1 MEGGNRLPHQLKT
14 IGNMLGIKKIDWY
27 IAKRF
32 MLTFVMALILIIGI
46 VIVFDVSEKINH
58 FVENKAPLKEIIFD
72 YYLNFIPYFVNMFSP
87 LFVFISVIFFTSQLA
102 SNSEIIAILSCG
114 VSYRRMMVPYVV
126 TSILIALLSLGLN
139 FFVIPKSNVKK
150 VEFETKYVKT
160 QSNSFNLRNLHY
172 QISPGQYVFIE
183 SFSRWNNTA
192 YKFTIEDVQN
202 NKLVR
207 KVSAESAVWDST
219 TTGWTLKRVFVRD
232 YSAGLKDKVVY
243 KDKID
248 TVIDLKLKDL
258 FNNEKT
264 VETLTYPQLEELIR
278 TQAMRGD
285 TTAMYAKLEKHR
297 RMAMPFSAII
307 LTIIGVALSSRK
319 KRGGIGWNI
328 GIGIALAFSYILFLR
343 FSEMFVY
350 TDTLPPGIA
359 LWIPNLLFAVIA
371 AVLYNFA
378 RK

>member
-1 MEGGNRLPHQLKT
+1 
-14 IGNMLGIKKIDWY
+14 
-27 IAKRF
+27 
-32 MLTFVMALILIIGI
+32 
-46 VIVFDVSEKINH
+46 
-58 FVENKAPLKEIIFD
+58 
-72 YYLNFIPYFVNMFSP
+72 
-87 LFVFISVIFFTSQLA
+87 
-102 SNSEIIAILSCG
+102 
-114 VSYRRMMVPYVV
+114 MVPYIL

-192 YKFTIEDVQN
+192 YKFTVEDVEN

-232 YSAGLKDKVVY
+232 YSAGLGDKVVY
-243 KDKID
+243 KDRID

-264 VETLTYPQLEELIR
+264 VEALTYPQLEELIK

-297 RMAMPFSAII
+297 RIAMPFSAII

-328 GIGIALAFSYILFLR
+328 GMGIALAFSYILFQR

-359 LWIPNLLFAVIA
+359 LWIPNLLFALVA

>member
-1 MEGGNRLPHQLKT
+1 
-14 IGNMLGIKKIDWY
+14 MLGIKKIDWY
-27 IAKRF
+27 IAKKF
-32 MLTFVMALILIIGI
+32 MLTFVMALLLIIVI

-58 FVENKAPLKEIIFD
+58 FVDNKAPLKEIIFD

-87 LFVFISVIFFTSQLA
+87 LFVFISVIFFTSQMA

-114 VSYRRMMVPYVV
+114 VSYGRMMVPYIL

-192 YKFTIEDVQN
+192 YKFTVEDVEN

-232 YSAGLKDKVVY
+232 YSAGLGDKVVY
-243 KDKID
+243 KDRID

-264 VETLTYPQLEELIR
+264 VEALTYPQLEELIQ

-297 RMAMPFSAII
+297 RIAMPFSAII

-328 GIGIALAFSYILFLR
+328 GMGIALAFSYILFQR

-359 LWIPNLLFAVIA
+359 LWIPNLLFALVA